1 MAGDRL
7 AERGAAG
14 ILYISTQ
21 PGLFFAP
28 VAMLIYVP
36 AEQYAAVL
44 DAVAG
49 EVLAEARLDARR
61 LTPSPSPGRSES
73 RSLKMFTNRAAAAT
87 FGSG

>member
-49 EVLAEARLDARR
+49 EALAEARLERPPVDAFAGAPHDWRYVW
-61 LTPSPSPGRSES
+61 E
-73 RSLKMFTNRAAAAT
+73 
-87 FGSG
+87 